1 MPNGTN
7 RSRDVRFI
15 ICVFANG
22 QTLPIFVLFGVKD
35 SAKGVGNTDCLVLV
49 TRPFHL
55 TFFHKVPGIGN
66 FRAEGKTVIS
76 FKAMDS
82 FRMLM
87 VQTYTNYNR
96 LKCFNLSIVI
106 L

>member
-1 MPNGTN
+1 MTNGTN

-55 TFFHKVPGIGN
+55 TDGVGN
-66 FRAEGKTVIS
+66 TTTGYSPVTIRDDEGNVL
-76 FKAMDS
+76 D
-82 FRMLM
+82 L
-87 VQTYTNYNR
+87 
-96 LKCFNLSIVI
+96 
-106 L
+106 